1 MKKLSEETNTAL
13 LRTKFP
19 HNPHMFTVQVRKE
32 LEDNLIIKNQGF
44 DVVLTETG
52 EEYLKSLPSPPT
64 IKERNHYIAKN
75 EAKKS
80 ENDEV
85 AGLKKHIED
94 YKELSKLKELR
105 IKELES
111 SLLNIDEENT
121 MLLSRIND
129 LTRLSENM
137 ANDLIQ
143 QSEFIQGSFES
154 LAAYK
159 NFTQTKKNVAI

>member
-1 MKKLSEETNTAL
+1 MKESGNDQQSFSDKKKAI
-13 LRTKFP
+13 
-19 HNPHMFTVQVRKE
+19 
-32 LEDNLIIKNQGF
+32 EDLVK
-44 DVVLTETG
+44 
-52 EEYLKSLPSPPT
+52 KSL
-64 IKERNHYIAKN
+64 N
-75 EAKKS
+75 
-80 ENDEV
+80 EV
-85 AGLKKHIED
+85 AGLKKDIE
-94 YKELSKLKELR
+94 ELSQLKELH

-143 QSEFIQGSFES
+143 QSEFIEGSFES

-159 NFTQTKKNVAI
+159 NFTQNKNKNIELPKNTEDLLDLKPYKSMLLSCLALRMSRTTSDYYYEISNLHKLISEKL